1 MLNLFKLIKT
11 MTNNDTL
18 TLYIER
24 NDINRLGI
32 KIENGEKNSITNFKL
47 NLMDLDEE
55 SITIPS
61 ATFESITTMPSGD
74 FQK

>member
-1 MLNLFKLIKT
+1 MDSVSYCFGHLKLEAENFDDYNCEQKIIVGVSMLNLFKLIKT

-32 KIENGEKNSITNFKL
+32 KIENGEKKFNN
-47 NLMDLDEE
+47 
-55 SITIPS
+55 
-61 ATFESITTMPSGD
+61 
-74 FQK
+74 